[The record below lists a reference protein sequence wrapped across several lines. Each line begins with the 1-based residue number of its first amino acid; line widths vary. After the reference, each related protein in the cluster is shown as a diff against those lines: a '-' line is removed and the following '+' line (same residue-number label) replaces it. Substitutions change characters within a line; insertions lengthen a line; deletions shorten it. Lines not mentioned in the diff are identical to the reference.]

1 MKVGLIGAGAVGQ
14 SVGALLVG
22 AGWCEDLLVASG
34 SGASAHGLVTDL
46 EDLAQ
51 ITRSPLRVRVA
62 DPGAMSDCDAV
73 VLAPRARF
81 TNTASSDV
89 RMAGLA
95 ANAPLVAALARQLTG
110 YPGVAVMVTNPVD
123 VCARL
128 FAARSGCARVLGI
141 GAATDTARYRLTLA
155 RLLHVPASAV
165 RGHVIGEHG
174 DAAVICAST
183 TTVHGRPAT
192 VPVQRVRD
200 ELAARPRRINS
211 GIGRTR
217 SGPAGAVLTALT
229 HALGLTDGVTEV
241 SVRQANGVW
250 LGMPVTYTAGTPALC
265 PPPLDP
271 SETAQLAAATE
282 KLRTAYTQL
291 EQETLA

>member
-1 MKVGLIGAGAVGQ
+1 MKVGVVGAGAVGQ
-14 SVGALLVG
+14 SVGALLVH
-22 AGWCEDLLVASG
+22 AGWCEQVLVASG
-34 SGASAHGLVTDL
+34 SEVSARGLVTDL

-51 ITRSPLRVRVA
+51 VTGSPVRVTVA
-62 DPGAMSDCDAV
+62 EVAAMEVCDAV

-81 TNTASSDV
+81 TNTATTDV

-95 ANAPLVAALARQLTG
+95 ANGAIVAALARELAG
-110 YPGVAVMVTNPVD
+110 YPGAVVMVTNPVD
-123 VCARL
+123 VLTRL
-128 FAARSGCARVLGI
+128 FAEVSGCARVLGV

-155 RLLHVPASAV
+155 RILGVPADAV

-183 TTVHGRPAT
+183 TTVHGRPAR

-200 ELAARPRRINS
+200 ELAARPRRINA

-229 HALGLTDGVTEV
+229 HALGVTDGITEV
-241 SVRQANGVW
+241 STRQQGGVW
-250 LGMPVTYTAGTPALC
+250 LGMPVAYTAGAPTPC

-271 SETAQLAAATE
+271 SETAQLAAAEE
-282 KLRTAYTQL
+282 KLHTAYTQL
-291 EQETLA
+291 DKEI